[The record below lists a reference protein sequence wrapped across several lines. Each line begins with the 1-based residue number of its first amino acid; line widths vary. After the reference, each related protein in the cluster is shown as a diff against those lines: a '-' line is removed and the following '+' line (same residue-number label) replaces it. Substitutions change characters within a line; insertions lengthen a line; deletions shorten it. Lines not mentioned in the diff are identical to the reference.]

1 MSWIGAGLTD
11 TGLLRSSNQDAFA
24 ILNDRGVWVVADGMG
39 GHPGGDAASR
49 LAVDVIAQQAV
60 AAFPRS
66 MPKRAG
72 RNPAAAA
79 QLKAMIEAANRAILE
94 TGEAS
99 PNLKGMGTT
108 VVALQISSGLRAHA
122 TVAHVGDSRAYLW
135 RGSRLLPLTR
145 DHSLVEDYVRQGLI
159 SPEEARF
166 HPHRHVLSRAL
177 GIAETVE
184 PDVSSF
190 FLRRGDVL
198 LLCTDGLTKMLTDE
212 QIAGALRRT
221 GRQPQQ
227 ICAALVEQALRSGG
241 EDNVTVVACRDSRS

>member
-1 MSWIGAGLTD
+1 MPWIGAGLTH

-24 ILNDRGVWVVADGMG
+24 VLNDHGLWVVADGMG

-49 LAVDVIAQQAV
+49 LAVDVIARHAI
-60 AAFPRS
+60 AAFPCS
-66 MPKRAG
+66 MPKRAR
-72 RNPAAAA
+72 RNPAAA

-135 RGSRLLPLTR
+135 RGTRLLPLTR

-177 GIAETVE
+177 GMAETVE

-190 FLRRGDVL
+190 VLRRGDVL

-212 QIAGALRRT
+212 QIAGALQQT
-221 GRQPQQ
+221 GQEPQQ

>member
-1 MSWIGAGLTD
+1 MTWIGAGLTD

-24 ILNDRGVWVVADGMG
+24 ILNDRGLWVVADGMG

-49 LAVDVIAQQAV
+49 LAVEVISQQAA
-60 AAFPRS
+60 AAFPRR

-72 RNPAAAA
+72 RNPAVA
-79 QLKAMIEAANRAILE
+79 QLKALIEAANRAILA
-94 TGEAS
+94 TAEAS

-108 VVALQISSGLRAHA
+108 VVALQISSGLRARA

-190 FLRRGDVL
+190 LLRRGDVL

-212 QIAGALRRT
+212 QIAGVLRRT
-221 GRQPQQ
+221 GQQPQQ

-241 EDNVTVVACRDSRS
+241 EDNVTVVACRDARS

>member
-1 MSWIGAGLTD
+1 MTWIGAGLTD
-11 TGLLRSSNQDAFA
+11 PGLLRSSNQDAFT
-24 ILNDRGVWVVADGMG
+24 ILNDRGLWVVADGMG
-39 GHPGGDAASR
+39 GHPGGDVASR
-49 LAVDVIAQQAV
+49 LAVEVISQQAA
-60 AAFPRS
+60 AAFPHS
-66 MPKRAG
+66 MTKPAG
-72 RNPAAAA
+72 RNRSAAA
-79 QLKAMIEAANRAILE
+79 QLKAMIEAANRAILA
-94 TGEAS
+94 TAEAS

-108 VVALQISSGLRAHA
+108 VVALQVSSGLRAHA

-135 RGSRLLPLTR
+135 RDSNLTPLTR

-177 GIAETVE
+177 GIAEAAE

-190 FLRRGDVL
+190 SLRRGDVL
-198 LLCTDGLTKMLTDE
+198 VLCTDGLTKMLPDE
-212 QIAGALRRT
+212 QIAEVLRRT

-227 ICAALVEQALRSGG
+227 ICAALVEQALQSGG